1 MADTT
6 ELSADERRLAEL
18 GYKQELNRSWSGF
31 SNFAISFSIISILAG
46 CFTTFGQAWNNGG
59 PIAISLGWP
68 LISAFILIIGFCMS
82 ELVSAFPTSGGI
94 YWWASKLGGARSG
107 FYTGWLNLVGL
118 IAILASVAYGCALFL
133 NITLTGYLW
142 KGWGD
147 QFGGDSLKQTFA
159 LFVVILL
166 LATLANVFS
175 SHLLA
180 RINNISVWWHVAGA
194 AAVVLIL
201 VILPDHHQGLSFV
214 FTERFNNSG
223 FGNGTHSGPTFWLYV
238 LPLGFLLTQYTITGY
253 DACAHLSEETDS
265 AALSAAKGIWRSI
278 FYSAI
283 GGWILL
289 LGFLFAA
296 TQLSYIDSADPNVNP
311 YGAGTAA
318 AIISSALASKWAATI
333 FIISTAGQFFCT
345 VACMTSCSRMI
356 FAFSRDGAIPGSGL
370 WRKVNAT
377 RVPVNAVLLGGVVS
391 LLITLPALYK
401 SPSGAPTAFYAVVSI
416 GVIGLYVAFAIP
428 IWLRLRQG
436 DAFQNGPWT
445 LGRKYKWMCWV
456 SVVEIAVIS
465 VYFILPTV
473 PQGWPGNKD
482 FTWTAV
488 NYAPILTGG
497 VLIAITVWWYVSAR
511 HWFTGPKHTIDPAV
525 VEVFDAGQ

>member
-1 MADTT
+1 
-6 ELSADERRLAEL
+6 
-18 GYKQELNRSWSGF
+18 
-31 SNFAISFSIISILAG
+31 
-46 CFTTFGQAWNNGG
+46 
-59 PIAISLGWP
+59 
-68 LISAFILIIGFCMS
+68 
-82 ELVSAFPTSGGI
+82 V
-94 YWWASKLGGARSG
+94 
-107 FYTGWLNLVGL
+107 
-118 IAILASVAYGCALFL
+118 FL
-133 NITLTGYLW
+133 P
-142 KGWGD
+142 
-147 QFGGDSLKQTFA
+147 
-159 LFVVILL
+159 
-166 LATLANVFS
+166 
-175 SHLLA
+175 H
-180 RINNISVWWHVAGA
+180 
-194 AAVVLIL
+194 
-201 VILPDHHQGLSFV
+201 HHQGLSFV

-223 FGNGTHSGPTFWLYV
+223 FAGGGHSGPTFWLYV

-253 DACAHLSEETDS
+253 DACAHLSEETDA

-296 TQLSYIDSADPNVNP
+296 KDLGYIDSADTGVNP

-318 AIISSALASKWAATI
+318 AIVASALTSKWAATI
-333 FIISTAGQFFCT
+333 FIISTVGQFFCT
-345 VACMTSCSRMI
+345 MSCMTSCSRMI
-356 FAFSRDGAIPGSGL
+356 FAFSRDGAIPGSQI
-370 WRKVNAT
+370 WRRVNAR
-377 RVPVNAVLLGGVVS
+377 RVPTNAVLLGAVVS

-436 DAFQNGPWT
+436 DDFQTGPWT
-445 LGRKYKWMCWV
+445 LGAKYRWMCWV
-456 SVVEIAVIS
+456 SVVEIAIIS

-473 PQGWPGNKD
+473 PQGWPGNSG

-497 VLIAITVWWYVSAR
+497 VLIAITVWWQVSAR

-525 VEVFDAGQ
+525 VEAFDD